1 MAPTNPRSPSQAPRR
16 DRRGRG
22 VRGPLAWPPVPAM
35 RSRRETF
42 DDVVIDVAERA
53 RVYLGTRH
61 ADVEFAVEEVPP
73 TDPAPWEEQAAAV
86 GRLVPV
92 GGTAGHRIVI
102 YRRPVETRA
111 RDVGEIA
118 AIVRE
123 VVAEQVAAL
132 LNVPPSEIQL

>member
-1 MAPTNPRSPSQAPRR
+1 MAPVDPPSSASARRR

-22 VRGPLAWPPVPAM
+22 PRGPLAWPPVPAM

-42 DDVVIDVAERA
+42 DDVVIEVAERA
-53 RVYLGTRH
+53 REYLGTRY
-61 ADVEFAVEEVPP
+61 AGVEFAVEEVPSS
-73 TDPAPWEEQAAAV
+73 DPAPWEEQAAAV

-92 GGTAGHRIVI
+92 GGAVGHRIVI

-111 RDVGEIA
+111 RDA
-118 AIVRE
+118 AEVAVIVRE

-132 LNVPPSEIQL
+132 LNVPPSEIDL

>member
-1 MAPTNPRSPSQAPRR
+1 MAPTDPRNSAQAPRR

-22 VRGPLAWPPVPAM
+22 PRGPLAWPPVPAM
-35 RSRRETF
+35 RTRRETF
-42 DDVVIDVAERA
+42 DDVVIEVAERA
-53 RVYLGTRH
+53 RAYLGTRY

-86 GRLVPV
+86 GRLLPV
-92 GGTAGHRIVI
+92 GGTVGHRIVI

-111 RDVGEIA
+111 RDVGEVA

-132 LNVPPSEIQL
+132 LNVPPSEIEL

>member
-1 MAPTNPRSPSQAPRR
+1 
-16 DRRGRG
+16 
-22 VRGPLAWPPVPAM
+22 M

-53 RVYLGTRH
+53 RAYLGTRH

-73 TDPAPWEEQAAAV
+73 SDPAPWEEQAAAV
-86 GRLVPV
+86 GRLIPV

-111 RDVGEIA
+111 RDVGEVA

>member
-1 MAPTNPRSPSQAPRR
+1 
-16 DRRGRG
+16 

-35 RSRRETF
+35 RTRRETF

-53 RVYLGTRH
+53 RAYLGTRY

-86 GRLVPV
+86 GRLLPV
-92 GGTAGHRIVI
+92 GGTVGHRIVV

-111 RDVGEIA
+111 RDVGEVA

-132 LNVPPSEIQL
+132 LNVPPSEIEL

>member
-1 MAPTNPRSPSQAPRR
+1 MAPLDPRSPAPGRRR

-22 VRGPLAWPPVPAM
+22 PRGPMAWPPVPAM

-42 DDVVIDVAERA
+42 DDIVIDVSERA
-53 RVYLGTRH
+53 RDYLGNRY
-61 ADVEFAVEEVPP
+61 AAVEFAVEEVPP
-73 TDPAPWEEQAAAV
+73 TDPAPWEEQAAPV

-92 GGTAGHRIVI
+92 GGAVGHRIVV

-111 RDVGEIA
+111 RDA
-118 AIVRE
+118 AEVSLIVRE

-132 LNVPPSEIQL
+132 LGVPTSEIDL